1 MKKKLSMQHRGLCLP
16 AIAVLLLSLSLLL
29 GNAQAQVDT
38 DNDGFTDVQE
48 TAGIQLIPGVTLP
61 GGISFLGSCGPN
73 ALPTDPC
80 VDPNGPDVFV
90 ILVRATGSRIP
101 ANPLAFMVN
110 LSPALGIHEISN
122 STDRLISSVSAQ
134 KAIRITEDRNTNDT
148 IWGRSLFQGTPNSA
162 GEATVFTERIKVALD
177 QKYQSV
183 GQAAAPQTVVD
194 NCVRHTIAHES
205 GHNEAISPTANSRF
219 GGYHYAT
226 SDKVVMSQ
234 SATITVKGSTVTVI
248 CPNTYAS
255 PDITSFRLK

>member
-1 MKKKLSMQHRGLCLP
+1 MKKKLSMHHGGWYLSG
-16 AIAVLLLSLSLLL
+16 IAVLLLSLPLLM
-29 GNAQAQVDT
+29 GNAQAQDA
-38 DNDGFTDVQE
+38 DKDGFTDAQE
-48 TAGIQLIPGVTLP
+48 AAGIQLISGVRLP
-61 GGISFLGSCGPN
+61 DGNSFLVLCGPN
-73 ALPTDPC
+73 ALATDPC

-90 ILVRATGSRIP
+90 ILVRAAGSRIP

-110 LSPALGIHEISN
+110 LSPALGVHEISN
-122 STDRLISSVSAQ
+122 STDRSISAVSTQ
-134 KAIRITEDRNTNDT
+134 KAIRITEDLNTNDT

-162 GEATVFTERIKVALD
+162 GEATVFTQRIKLALD

-194 NCVRHTIAHES
+194 NCIRHTIAHES

-234 SATITVKGSTVTVI
+234 SATITVKGSTVTVL

-255 PDITSFRLK
+255 PDITGFRLQ

>member
-1 MKKKLSMQHRGLCLP
+1 MRKLLSMQHRGLCLP
-16 AIAVLLLSLSLLL
+16 VAVLLLSVALL
-29 GNAQAQVDT
+29 GKARAQDA
-38 DNDGFTDVQE
+38 DNDGFTDAQE
-48 TAGIQLIPGVTLP
+48 TTGIQLIPGVTLP
-61 GGISFLGSCGPN
+61 GGISFLGRCGAN
-73 ALPTDPC
+73 ALATDPC

-90 ILVRATGSRIP
+90 ILVRAAGSRIP

-148 IWGRSLFQGTPNSA
+148 IWGRSLFQGTPNTLGG
-162 GEATVFTERIKVALD
+162 GEATVFTERIKLALD

-219 GGYHYAT
+219 GGNHYAT

-255 PDITSFRLK
+255 PDITSFKLN